1 MNKTINI
8 NLAGIIFH
16 LDEPAYEAF
25 KSYLSQVKNA
35 LEDQESGA
43 EVIADIEAR
52 IAEIF
57 SMRLAE
63 YKREVI
69 NALDISFVIS
79 TLGRPEDFQDDE
91 DAAFS
96 QQQHSSSTSK
106 TKKRLYRNPD
116 ERFIGGV
123 ASGIAAYFGTD
134 TVWIRLIFLVLLF
147 FTGIGFLTYIIL
159 WAAIPE
165 AKTTAQKLQMR
176 GEPVNL
182 SNIEKSVKEELDG
195 VKERFGRFREENK
208 GAGNKIGDGIQSFFA
223 FLLMLLE
230 TVFTFIFKFIGIIL
244 VIIGILFGSFLLL
257 GMLGVVATTWNIGGM
272 DYLTF
277 DGAVLGLNGLEA
289 VIGNG
294 WTLNLLRA
302 GALLTL
308 LLPLFGLISLIA
320 RAFGKP
326 LANGRILNIAGGA
339 SFIVG
344 LALLIY
350 SGLRIGEGFK
360 VSATEMTTTTL
371 EGNQFDLRAD
381 LIHDNDAFLFE
392 VDEDH
397 LQIENVRLNIK
408 KTFDSTATLVL
419 KHRARGKNNSA
430 ARLRA
435 QNFNYPIEQ
444 TGTVVTFN
452 EYFSVPR
459 EALYRAQELRG
470 TLYLP
475 VGAEIF
481 LDPSVENV
489 IYDIENF
496 HNMLDRNMIGHT
508 WRMERKGLVCLDCQ
522 EIDYYSNEDLNEI
535 DEAIDQVEDGLEDLE
550 DDISEEIERLEL
562 ELKRLKNK

>member
-69 NALDISFVIS
+69 NANDISFVIS

-96 QQQHSSSTSK
+96 QQQQSSSTSK

-208 GAGNKIGDGIQSFFA
+208 GAGNKVGDGIQSFFA

-244 VIIGILFGSFLLL
+244 VIIGIIFGSFLLL

-360 VSATEMTTTTL
+360 VSATEMTTTAL

-392 VDEDH
+392 VDEDN

-444 TGTVVTFN
+444 TGTVITFN

-535 DEAIDQVEDGLEDLE
+535 DDAIDQVEDGLEDLE

>member
-69 NALDISFVIS
+69 NANDISFVIS

-96 QQQHSSSTSK
+96 QQQQSSSTSK

-208 GAGNKIGDGIQSFFA
+208 GAGNKVGDGIQSFFA

-244 VIIGILFGSFLLL
+244 VIIGIIFGSFLLL

-360 VSATEMTTTTL
+360 VSATEMTTTAL

-381 LIHDNDAFLFE
+381 LIHDNNAFLFE
-392 VDEDH
+392 VDEDN

-444 TGTVVTFN
+444 TGTVITFN

-475 VGAEIF
+475 LGAEIF

-535 DEAIDQVEDGLEDLE
+535 DDAIDQVEDGLEDLE

>member
-63 YKREVI
+63 FKREVI
-69 NALDISFVIS
+69 NANDISFVIS

-96 QQQHSSSTSK
+96 QQQQSSSTSK

-208 GAGNKIGDGIQSFFA
+208 GAGNKVGDGIQSFFA

-244 VIIGILFGSFLLL
+244 VIIGIIFGSFLLL

-360 VSATEMTTTTL
+360 VSATEMTTTAL

-392 VDEDH
+392 VDEDN

-444 TGTVVTFN
+444 TGTVITFN

-535 DEAIDQVEDGLEDLE
+535 DDAIDQVEDGLEDLE

>member
-63 YKREVI
+63 FKREVI
-69 NALDISFVIS
+69 NTNDISFVIS

-96 QQQHSSSTSK
+96 QQQQSSSTSK

-208 GAGNKIGDGIQSFFA
+208 GAGNKVGDGIQSFFA

-244 VIIGILFGSFLLL
+244 VIIGIIFGSFLLL

-360 VSATEMTTTTL
+360 VSATEMTTTAL

-392 VDEDH
+392 VDEDN

-444 TGTVVTFN
+444 TGTVITFN

-535 DEAIDQVEDGLEDLE
+535 DDAIDQVEDGLEDLE

>member
-69 NALDISFVIS
+69 NANDISFVIS

-96 QQQHSSSTSK
+96 QQQQSSSTSK

-208 GAGNKIGDGIQSFFA
+208 GAGNKVGDGIQSFFA

-244 VIIGILFGSFLLL
+244 VIIGIIFGSFLLL

-360 VSATEMTTTTL
+360 VSATEMTTTAL

-392 VDEDH
+392 VDEDN

-444 TGTVVTFN
+444 TGTVITFN

-459 EALYRAQELRG
+459 EALYRVQELRG

-535 DEAIDQVEDGLEDLE
+535 DDAIDQVEDGLEDLE

>member
-63 YKREVI
+63 FKREVI
-69 NALDISFVIS
+69 NTNDISFVIS

-96 QQQHSSSTSK
+96 QQQQSSSNSK

-208 GAGNKIGDGIQSFFA
+208 GAGNKVGDGIQSFFA

-244 VIIGILFGSFLLL
+244 VIIGIIFGSFLLL

-360 VSATEMTTTTL
+360 VSATEMTTTAL

-392 VDEDH
+392 VDEDN

-444 TGTVVTFN
+444 TGTVITFN

-535 DEAIDQVEDGLEDLE
+535 DDAIDQVEDGLEDLE